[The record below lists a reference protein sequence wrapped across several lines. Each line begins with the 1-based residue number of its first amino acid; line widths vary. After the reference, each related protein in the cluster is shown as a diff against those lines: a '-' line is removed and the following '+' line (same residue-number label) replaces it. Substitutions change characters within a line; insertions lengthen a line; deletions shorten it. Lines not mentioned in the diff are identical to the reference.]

1 MEPSDQS
8 QRASS
13 PADVDSVRKKL
24 QACRKSGEK
33 RKKDVKS
40 QKNRKQYEKRK
51 GKSKSTQAAVKPEA
65 PLSFPDH
72 VSSVGVGQSS
82 MREDVVMADENQE
95 LKSGDGAPLSEP
107 ANGDIIRLAIS
118 YMDLFV
124 ITNFPLFA
132 LPPSSHMHAR
142 GAPFINQSD
151 FSSKRFDT

>member
-8 QRASS
+8 QRVSSS

-24 QACRKSGEK
+24 QAGRNRKRKSREK
-33 RKKDVKS
+33 RKKDLRS

-51 GKSKSTQAAVKPEA
+51 RKSKLTQAAVKPEA

-72 VSSVGVGQSS
+72 ISSVGVGQSS

-107 ANGDIIRLAIS
+107 AC
-118 YMDLFV
+118 
-124 ITNFPLFA
+124 PLLHTCTPVV
-132 LPPSSHMHAR
+132 LPL
-142 GAPFINQSD
+142 
-151 FSSKRFDT
+151 

>member
-24 QACRKSGEK
+24 QAGRNRKRKSGEK

-51 GKSKSTQAAVKPEA
+51 RKSKSTQAAVKPEA

-72 VSSVGVGQSS
+72 ISSVGVGQSS

-107 ANGDIIRLAIS
+107 AC
-118 YMDLFV
+118 
-124 ITNFPLFA
+124 PLLHTCTPVV
-132 LPPSSHMHAR
+132 LPL
-142 GAPFINQSD
+142 
-151 FSSKRFDT
+151 

>member
-24 QACRKSGEK
+24 QACRNRKRKSREK
-33 RKKDVKS
+33 RKKDLRS

-51 GKSKSTQAAVKPEA
+51 SKSTQAAVKSEA

-72 VSSVGVGQSS
+72 ISSVGVGQSS

-95 LKSGDGAPLSEP
+95 LKSGDGAPLLS
-107 ANGDIIRLAIS
+107 
-118 YMDLFV
+118 
-124 ITNFPLFA
+124 
-132 LPPSSHMHAR
+132 
-142 GAPFINQSD
+142 
-151 FSSKRFDT
+151 RFNLTTLMGT